1 MKNATW
7 TNTIGAS
14 ELGTVW
20 TDPDFDANEREFYYA
35 RVMEIPTPRW
45 VAYDAFRFGIDLPAD
60 AKPIG
65 QERAYTPSPI
75 WYTP

>member
-1 MKNATW
+1 MDSSGKTHEKIFDAAWSQPNKRRPGADGRLPHVGSTVDVAKATR

-20 TDPDFDANEREFYYA
+20 TDPEFN
-35 RVMEIPTPRW
+35 
-45 VAYDAFRFGIDLPAD
+45 PA
-60 AKPIG
+60 
-65 QERAYTPSPI
+65 QRAWSPPI